1 MAASQ
6 AEDLS
11 PVIDKGQSFCLNEDA
26 AHSFGNLFIGD
37 ETLFLRS
44 SSDDQLII
52 LISFKDTVKLESV
65 SFVAPIG
72 DESPS
77 TVKLFINNPSMD
89 FSDCEEGK
97 PVQALELTPE
107 DLAADSVTNLY
118 SVKFQRVNS
127 LTIFVEESTG
137 GDLTQIS
144 GLKLFGTTVQGTNM
158 AEFKKVG

>member
-1 MAASQ
+1 MAA
-6 AEDLS
+6 APEDLG
-11 PVIDKGQSFCLNEDA
+11 PVIDKHQSFCLNEDA
-26 AHSFGNLFIGD
+26 AHPFTNLFIGD

-52 LISFKDTVKLESV
+52 HIAFKDTVKLEYI
-65 SFVAPIG
+65 SFVAPVG

-118 SVKFQRVNS
+118 SVKFTRVNN
-127 LTIFVEESTG
+127 LTIFVEESIG
-137 GDLTQIS
+137 GDVTQIS
-144 GLKLFGTTVQGTNM
+144 GLKLFGGTVQGTNM